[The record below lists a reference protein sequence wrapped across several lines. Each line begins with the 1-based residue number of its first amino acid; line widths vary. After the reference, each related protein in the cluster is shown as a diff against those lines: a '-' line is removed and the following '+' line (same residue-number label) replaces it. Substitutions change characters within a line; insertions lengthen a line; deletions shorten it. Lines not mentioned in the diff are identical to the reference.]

1 MTAAKQVIDDYQS
14 TVLIVQPILGDGQFQ
29 HIGKHLERMGSI
41 LDITGCDQHIPEIER
56 YIRTVEKQVW
66 STVNRL

>member
-1 MTAAKQVIDDYQS
+1 MTAVKQVIDDYQS

-41 LDITGCDQHIPEIER
+41 LDITGYDQHIPEI
-56 YIRTVEKQVW
+56 
-66 STVNRL
+66 